1 MRGPKKCKKRT
12 GNSMTFSDDG
22 VKRRSP
28 LLLAAS
34 LLLTRKSAR
43 NREGFFGEAGPYL
56 SALMLLG
63 RGERSE

>member
-1 MRGPKKCKKRT
+1 
-12 GNSMTFSDDG
+12 MTFSDDG

>member
-1 MRGPKKCKKRT
+1 MIVVRGPRKCKQKT

-28 LLLAAS
+28 LLLATL

-43 NREGFFGEAGPYL
+43 NQEGFFGEAGP
-56 SALMLLG
+56 
-63 RGERSE
+63 